1 MMAKYRF
8 EIVKSAKFDVEADSI
23 EHARSIVEYDK
34 DHYLNKNSHDCYIS
48 NGIQVE

>member
-1 MMAKYRF
+1 MPTYRF

-34 DHYLNKNSHDCYIS
+34 EHYLNKNSHDCYIS
-48 NGIQVE
+48 NGIKVE